1 MLTKEA
7 VRKIQVAVLYQ
18 AVKDFY
24 EPEQKADVRRF
35 LNSRF
40 CEFLYNPF
48 STVSFADILE
58 KLEAGK

>member
-1 MLTKEA
+1 MLTKDG
-7 VRKIQVAVLYQ
+7 VHKLQVAVLYQ
-18 AVKDFY
+18 AVRDFR
-24 EPEQKADVRRF
+24 EPDRRADVRRF

-58 KLEAGK
+58 KLEANK

>member
-7 VRKIQVAVLYQ
+7 VHKLQVAVLYQ
-18 AVKDFY
+18 AVKDY
-24 EPEQKADVRRF
+24 REPDQKADVKRF

-48 STVSFADILE
+48 NTVSFADILE
-58 KLEAGK
+58 KLEAGN

>member
-1 MLTKEA
+1 MLDREA
-7 VRKIQVAVLYQ
+7 VRKLQAAVLYQ
-18 AVKDFY
+18 AVKDY
-24 EPEQKADVRRF
+24 HDPDQKADVRRF

-58 KLEAGK
+58 KLEAGN

>member
-1 MLTKEA
+1 MLTKDG
-7 VRKIQVAVLYQ
+7 VHKLQVAVLYQ
-18 AVKDFY
+18 AVKDFH

-48 STVSFADILE
+48 STVSFSDILE